1 MHEQQGDFHSGAVK
15 KRADYN
21 QPMDKLRP
29 WLPVIASV
37 VVLAIVG
44 VGVYRVL
51 DVVRD
56 TAEAGLNPVRQLS
69 DSVSTQV
76 ANVLNPTPTVIPDPI
91 TIIHEVRS
99 LARLET
105 IQYSVEKIISAE
117 SRQGI
122 FGFLVGD
129 KILFVAHGTVIAGID
144 LEKLQPEDLRV
155 EEGVLYVNLPDAE
168 IFVATL
174 DNDQSYIYDREL
186 GVLTKGDQNLET
198 IARQAAEEEIENA
211 AEEDGILAQAQ
222 INAENFLYQFFLK
235 LGFAEV
241 IFE

>member
-1 MHEQQGDFHSGAVK
+1 MQPG
-15 KRADYN
+15 ADYN
-21 QPMDKLRP
+21 QHMDKLRP

-37 VVLAIVG
+37 IVLAIVG
-44 VGVYRVL
+44 FGVYRVL

-56 TAEAGLNPVRQLS
+56 TAEASLNPVRDLS

-76 ANVLNPTPTVIPDPI
+76 ANVLHPTPTIVPDPV

-129 KILFVAHGTVIAGID
+129 KILFVAHGTVIAGVD

-155 EEGVLYVNLPDAE
+155 EDGILYVSLPDAE
-168 IFVATL
+168 IFIATL

-198 IARQAAEEEIENA
+198 AARQAAEAEIEAA
-211 AEEDGILAQAQ
+211 AESDGILAQAQ
-222 INAENFLYQFFLK
+222 VNAENFLYRFFLQ
-235 LGFAEV
+235 LGFQDV

>member
-1 MHEQQGDFHSGAVK
+1 
-15 KRADYN
+15 
-21 QPMDKLRP
+21 MDKIRP
-29 WLPVIASV
+29 WLPVVVSV
-37 VVLAIVG
+37 IVLAVVG
-44 VGVYRVL
+44 WGAYRVL

-56 TAEAGLNPVRQLS
+56 TAEAGLSPVREMS
-69 DSVSTQV
+69 DAVGTQV
-76 ANVLNPTPTVIPDPI
+76 ANVLHPTPTVVPDPV

-105 IQYSVEKIISAE
+105 IRYSVEKIISAE

-129 KILFVAHGTVIAGID
+129 KILFVAHGTVIAGVD
-144 LEKLQPEDLRV
+144 LEKMLPEDMRV
-155 EEGVLYVNLPDAE
+155 EDGVLYVSLPDAE
-168 IFVATL
+168 IFIATL

-198 IARQAAEEEIENA
+198 TARQAAEQEIENA
-211 AEEDGILAQAQ
+211 AQEDGILAQAQ
-222 INAENFLYQFFLK
+222 LNAENFLYRFFLQ
-235 LGFAEV
+235 LGFQDV

>member
-1 MHEQQGDFHSGAVK
+1 
-15 KRADYN
+15 
-21 QPMDKLRP
+21 MDKLRP

-37 VVLAIVG
+37 IVLAIVA

-76 ANVLNPTPTVIPDPI
+76 ANVLNPTPTVIPDPV

-129 KILFVAHGTVIAGID
+129 RILFVAHGTVIAGID

-155 EEGVLYVNLPDAE
+155 EEGVLYVDLPDAE

-186 GVLTKGDQNLET
+186 GVLTKGDQDLET
-198 IARQAAEEEIENA
+198 VARQAAEEEIENA